1 MLIFVSRLN
10 GISHQA
16 LTFLYFVVINNIVTV
31 DKQNEDIPNHEK
43 ANPDIS
49 NHEKANLEATKES
62 DVPYEMLSIS
72 KEGVPSLRK
81 IVITDDGKDESNK
94 AFNYAIAVSRHSGA
108 ELLILRILED
118 FEKVE
123 GVSVEG
129 VGQDKV
135 SNSDMKR
142 EVKGQVI
149 DEMETKIKRCQ
160 EAGYENKIS
169 YKFKVGRATEEIV
182 KEIKEG
188 NYDLLVLRSSH
199 LDTWVNS
206 LFSDARKIISSIEIP
221 VLIVQ

>member
-1 MLIFVSRLN
+1 M
-10 GISHQA
+10 
-16 LTFLYFVVINNIVTV
+16 TV
-31 DKQNEDIPNHEK
+31 DKQTENTLNE
-43 ANPDIS
+43 
-49 NHEKANLEATKES
+49 EKANLETPNEEKANPEATKKS

-129 VGQDKV
+129 VGKGQDKV

>member
-1 MLIFVSRLN
+1 
-10 GISHQA
+10 
-16 LTFLYFVVINNIVTV
+16 VTV
-31 DKQNEDIPNHEK
+31 DKQNEDTPNNEK
-43 ANPDIS
+43 ANPDTP
-49 NHEKANLEATKES
+49 NNEKANPDTPNNEKANPDTPNNEKANVEATKKSE
-62 DVPYEMLSIS
+62 VPYHMLSIS
-72 KEGVPSLRK
+72 KESLPSISK

-94 AFNYAIAVSRHSGA
+94 AFNYGIALSRNSGA

-129 VGQDKV
+129 VGQDNV

-149 DEMETKIKRCQ
+149 DEMETKIKRCK
-160 EAGYENKIS
+160 EAGFENKIS
-169 YKFKVGRATEEIV
+169 YKFKVGRTTEEIV
-182 KEIKEG
+182 NEIKEG

-206 LFSDARKIISSIEIP
+206 LFSDARKIISNIEIP